1 MKIIDLSHTIFPEM
15 PVYPGTKPPVFSIPC
30 TIDQEGFV
38 EREITMYSHTGTHV
52 DAPAHIIEGA
62 LTLDQ
67 VPVDNFVGR
76 ASVLD
81 LTLIRKPVISLGD
94 LKSCEGMVKKS
105 EFLLLHTGW
114 SQLWGQKTYYKG
126 YPVLSPDAARWLGD
140 FQLKGVGVD
149 MISVDEAEAIDFP
162 IHKILLGQNMF
173 IIENL
178 THLEKLPISDFTF
191 MCLPLKMEN
200 SDGSPVR
207 AVGII
212 GLADQPCGG
221 EREAE

>member
-1 MKIIDLSHTIFPEM
+1 MKTIDLSHTISPEM
-15 PVYPGTKPPVFSIPC
+15 PVYPGTKGPEFSIPC
-30 TIDQEGFV
+30 TLGQEGFV

-52 DAPAHIIEGA
+52 DAPAHIIA
-62 LTLDQ
+62 KAQTLDQ
-67 VPVDNFVGR
+67 MPVDNFVGR

-81 LTLIRKPVISLGD
+81 LTFIRKPSINLGD
-94 LKSCEGMVKKS
+94 LEPFEAMISDS

-114 SQLWGQKTYYKG
+114 SQLWGQKTYYKD
-126 YPVLSPDAARWLGD
+126 YPVLNPDAARWLGD
-140 FQLKGVGVD
+140 FRLKGVGVD
-149 MISVDEAEAIDFP
+149 MISVDEAESTDFP
-162 IHKILLGQNMF
+162 IHKILLGQKMI

-178 THLEKLPISDFTF
+178 THLEKLPVSDFIF

-221 EREAE
+221 E

>member
-15 PVYPGTKPPVFSIPC
+15 PVYPGTKAPEFSIPC
-30 TIDQEGFV
+30 TLGQHGFV

-52 DAPAHIIEGA
+52 DAPAHIIGKA
-62 LTLDQ
+62 RTLDQ
-67 VPVDNFVGR
+67 MPVDNFVGR

-81 LTLIRKPVISLGD
+81 MTRIRNFVISLSD
-94 LKSCEGMVKKS
+94 LKPCEAMVKKS

-114 SQLWGQKTYYKG
+114 SRHWGQKAYYKD

-140 FQLKGVGVD
+140 FQLKGVGID
-149 MISVDEAEAIDFP
+149 MISVDEAGAIDFP
-162 IHKILLGQNMF
+162 IHKILLGLNII

-212 GLADQPCGG
+212 LD
-221 EREAE
+221 